1 MLTPEQVAVRAQ
13 WTAALRSGAYQQG
26 NGRLRGQWPGSPH
39 EGFCCLGV
47 LCDVVAPTGWE
58 RRRSAYISKVD
69 YFHEGAY
76 DVPVPSVCR
85 AAGLPDGDDPD
96 IHSFLGELTEAND
109 VEGLTFE
116 EIADVIDLDT
126 RMQLDEAA

>member
-13 WTAALRSGAYQQG
+13 WTAALRSGQYRQSL
-26 NGRLRGQWPGSPH
+26 GRLRSSGDDDVG

-47 LCDVVAPTGWE
+47 LCDLVAPGGWQKGG
-58 RRRSAYISKVD
+58 RYYMSTSYYHD
-69 YFHEGAY
+69 GAY

-85 AAGLPDGDDPD
+85 AAGLPDGDNPD

-109 VEGLTFE
+109 VKRLTFA
-116 EIADVIDLDT
+116 EIADAIDLDT
-126 RMQLDEAA
+126 LMQLDEAA

>member
-13 WTAALRSGAYQQG
+13 WTAALRSGTYRQSR
-26 NGRLRGQWPGSPH
+26 GRLRSSGDYGID

-47 LCDVVAPTGWE
+47 LCDLVAPGEWE
-58 RRRSAYISKVD
+58 ARNGNIMGLYYYHD
-69 YFHEGAY
+69 GAY